1 MDNQKGEVVTAVL
14 VIMMGV
20 MMIFSGMHLL
30 RDERGYDGYERD
42 HAQVHERH
50 RDGGMQHMR
59 GHFDE
64 RDDIP
69 ARDEDR

>member
-20 MMIFSGMHLL
+20 MMIFSGLHLL
-30 RDERGYDGYERD
+30 REDRGYERD
-42 HAQVHERH
+42 HSQIEHRHH
-50 RDGGMQHMR
+50 RDEDMQHMR

-64 RDDIP
+64 RDAIP